1 MDEQYSPETDEN
13 HLKTMRM
20 LSLIM
25 TILLAVAVVAS
36 LYAITRANTHDDSE
50 ISAGSHAQYR
60 DSQAQSNWDS
70 TQEYDNSQS
79 QSDSSGMAPDG
90 DSNVVSWQKNNPAL
104 SNIITQCGGE
114 LDVRARDD
122 YTESTYDTPV
132 AIMLEQAMQ
141 FTYDSTSD
149 NARQAMT
156 CVGGAIGASDPDI
169 FYQKITSLGR
179 MYRDPPGTDYTRS
192 TLPMIPADGKS
203 MTCASTSENPEIIFC
218 TLNAE
223 SVDSSSAVDPPISW

>member
-13 HLKTMRM
+13 HLKTMSM

-36 LYAITRANTHDDSE
+36 LYAITRANTHDDSG

-60 DSQAQSNWDS
+60 DSQAQSNWDT
-70 TQEYDNSQS
+70 TQEYDSQS
-79 QSDSSGMAPDG
+79 QSDSSDVASDG

-132 AIMLEQAMQ
+132 AMMLEQSMQ

-192 TLPMIPADGKS
+192 TLPMIPVDGKS
-203 MTCASTSENPEIIFC
+203 MACASTSENPEIIFC

-223 SVDSSSAVDPPISW
+223 SVDPSSAVDPPV